1 MRKNGNNIFMGIN
14 NTTVQKGDVLLWL
27 GDKGGEGGKLF
38 FTPFSDRECGVF
50 QLWAWLTARI

>member
-1 MRKNGNNIFMGIN
+1 MGIN